1 MTNVIKLISLFLDI
15 IDLIWISLG
24 DGSIYLFRIIP
35 LELSSL
41 VAFFFGAIDLISNV
55 VKGFKGKK

>member
-1 MTNVIKLISLFLDI
+1 MRNVIKLISLFLDF

-35 LELSSL
+35 L
-41 VAFFFGAIDLISNV
+41 
-55 VKGFKGKK
+55 